1 MIRAI
6 CQQLSNAIHILSISF
21 NYTVIK
27 QFKNIFNKIYLTQ
40 YIVSSETG
48 VYELI
53 IQKLVFLN
61 VFSIF
66 KMRLQKKKHNRM

>member
-66 KMRLQKKKHNRM
+66 KMRLQKKNHNRM